1 MKMDWPSIN
10 RDVDAVAL
18 RGTKR
23 DSMFVKAALHI
34 RRTGEA
40 VDIVIRNVSAGGL
53 LADAPP
59 PSALGDAA
67 FDIGDRTVVNLRKVG
82 AVPGRIVWVQ
92 AGRFGMAFDVA
103 IDPQDVRKPVAVRAP
118 AAATAASPLATP
130 CGVPIMR
137 GRRHR
142 LLG

>member
-34 RRTGEA
+34 KRTGHD
-40 VDIVIRNVSAGGL
+40 VDIVIRNVSAGGM
-53 LADAPP
+53 LAD
-59 PSALGDAA
+59 STQM
-67 FDIGDRTVVNLRKVG
+67 FDIGDHAVVTLRKVG

-103 IDPQDVRKPVAVRAP
+103 IDPQDVRKPVTVRAKP
-118 AAATAASPLATP
+118 APAPRRAMPVL
-130 CGVPIMR
+130 R
-137 GRRHR
+137 GRRPTI
-142 LLG
+142 G

>member
-23 DSMFVKAALHI
+23 DSMFVKATLHVK
-34 RRTGEA
+34 RTGHDI
-40 VDIVIRNVSAGGL
+40 DIVIRNVSAGGM
-53 LADAPP
+53 LAD
-59 PSALGDAA
+59 SAQMFA
-67 FDIGDRTVVNLRKVG
+67 IGDQAVVTLRKIG

-103 IDPQDVRKPVAVRAP
+103 IDPQDVRKPVTVRTKPPVAP
-118 AAATAASPLATP
+118 RRGIPVL
-130 CGVPIMR
+130 R
-137 GRRHR
+137 GRRPSI
-142 LLG
+142 G

>member
-23 DSMFVKAALHI
+23 DSLFVKAALHVK
-34 RRTGEA
+34 RTGHD
-40 VDIVIRNVSAGGL
+40 VDIVIRNVSAGGM
-53 LADAPP
+53 LAD
-59 PSALGDAA
+59 SAQM
-67 FDIGDRTVVNLRKVG
+67 FEIGDRAVVTLRKVG

-103 IDPQDVRKPVAVRAP
+103 IDPQDVRKPVTVRAAKP
-118 AAATAASPLATP
+118 TTAPRR
-130 CGVPIMR
+130 PIPVLG
-137 GRRHR
+137 GRRPTI
-142 LLG
+142 G

>member
-34 RRTGEA
+34 KRTGHD
-40 VDIVIRNVSAGGL
+40 VDIVIRNVSAGGM
-53 LADAPP
+53 LAD
-59 PSALGDAA
+59 SAQM
-67 FDIGDRTVVNLRKVG
+67 FDIGDHAVVTLRKVG

-103 IDPQDVRKPVAVRAP
+103 IDPQDVRKPVPVRSRP
-118 AAATAASPLATP
+118 AQPVVSAHSHAR
-130 CGVPIMR
+130 GVPIVR
-137 GRRHR
+137 GQRHR
-142 LLG
+142 PLG

>member
-34 RRTGEA
+34 RRTGNA

-59 PSALGDAA
+59 PSDIGDAA
-67 FDIGDRTVVNLRKVG
+67 FENGDRAVVNLRKVG

-103 IDPQDVRKPVAVRAP
+103 IDPQDVRKPVPVRSRP
-118 AAATAASPLATP
+118 AQTANSVNGHAR
-130 CGVPIMR
+130 GVPIVR
-137 GRRHR
+137 GQRHR
-142 LLG
+142 PLG